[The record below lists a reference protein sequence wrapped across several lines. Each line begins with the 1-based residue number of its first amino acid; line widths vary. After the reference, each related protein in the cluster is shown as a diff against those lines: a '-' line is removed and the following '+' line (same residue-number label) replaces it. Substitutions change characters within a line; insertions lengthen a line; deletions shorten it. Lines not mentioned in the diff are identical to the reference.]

1 MYNFSQEQVFILF
14 FLVGIIIG
22 IIFDFFRVIRKI
34 FRVADYITFIQD
46 IIFFIL
52 AGTIIISSIII
63 INGGEIR
70 FYLFLAIFFGM
81 LIYFLTISN
90 LYVIIF
96 YEIVNLCKKILKI
109 PFLCLKKVF
118 KSANTLIKKD
128 FWFFCRIIYREEIW
142 RYLRWIFL
150 K

>member
-128 FWFFCRIIYREEIW
+128 F
-142 RYLRWIFL
+142 
-150 K
+150 

>member
-1 MYNFSQEQVFILF
+1 MYDLSQEQIFILF
-14 FLVGIIIG
+14 FVIGIIIG
-22 IIFDFFRVIRKI
+22 IIFDFFRVIRKA

-52 AGTIIISSIII
+52 AGTIIISSIIT

-70 FYLFLAIFFGM
+70 FFLFLAIFFGM

-90 LYVIIF
+90 LYVIIL

-109 PFLCLKKVF
+109 PFFCFKKVF
-118 KSANTLIKKD
+118 KCANTLIKKD
-128 FWFFCRIIYREEIW
+128 F
-142 RYLRWIFL
+142 
-150 K
+150 